1 MSSLRSPTPTQ
12 LELIFDKLR
21 GLDFWSAHDDADK
34 SDEDWWSEKQQAG
47 AMWRAS
53 CVLARVSAD
62 WYDAV
67 RGWRATLTIID
78 FLNLPRSD
86 YFINDSSVRN
96 VCVQCPALTLLDLSC
111 NVGLTD
117 NVFEIL
123 SLNCPRLYSLSV
135 QRTRVR
141 DGVAYLA
148 ACNQLQSLDV
158 SSCRL
163 ARFSPTSLALLAR
176 HTSLTRLN
184 LTGSDQWL
192 TDDGLHALQH
202 CTTLKELLL
211 STCSVRDAPLV
222 TIAAACKELR
232 LVDLS
237 NCRRLTD
244 ESMCELARRCELED
258 VELANCP
265 AASDRSL
272 RALGASK
279 TRSRLR
285 HLGLSARAS
294 GDRRAVTEAGLLAL
308 APACAALTSLN
319 LSCLAA
325 ATDAVLAAL
334 GTHCAC
340 LRVLD
345 LSMCD
350 ECTDAGLVALLP
362 ANPSI
367 ERLNLEGCDALTPTS
382 LSAISASAVRLRW
395 LGTHSEWMLRKPAE
409 TAGDDEPMPPS
420 LHQWRLDGHMPG
432 AADAAHEWVELRRS
446 ARAFRE
452 AMPLCMISR
461 PLCQ

>member
-1 MSSLRSPTPTQ
+1 
-12 LELIFDKLR
+12 
-21 GLDFWSAHDDADK
+21 
-34 SDEDWWSEKQQAG
+34 
-47 AMWRAS
+47 MWRAS
-53 CVLARVSAD
+53 CVLARVSSD

-67 RGWRATLTIID
+67 RGWRATLTTID

-86 YFINDSSVRN
+86 SFINDSSVRV

-111 NVGLTD
+111 NFGLTD

-123 SLNCPRLYSLSV
+123 SLHCPRLQILSV

-141 DGVAYLA
+141 DGLAYLA
-148 ACNQLQSLDV
+148 ACNELQSLNV
-158 SSCRL
+158 SSCLL

-184 LTGSDQWL
+184 LTGSEQWL
-192 TDDGLHALQH
+192 TDDGLHALAA

-222 TIAAACKELR
+222 AIAAACELR

-237 NCRRLTD
+237 NCRRLSD
-244 ESMCELARRCELED
+244 ESMCELARCCELED

-272 RALGASK
+272 RALGASNK
-279 TRSRLR
+279 HSRLR
-285 HLGLSARAS
+285 HLCLSACAS
-294 GDRRAVTEAGLLAL
+294 GDRRAVTEAGLRAL

-325 ATDAVLAAL
+325 ATDSALAAL
-334 GTHCAC
+334 GAHCVH
-340 LRVLD
+340 LHVLD

-350 ECTDAGLVALLP
+350 ECTDEGLVALLHGS
-362 ANPSI
+362 PSI
-367 ERLNLEGCDALTPTS
+367 ERLNLDGCDALTPTS
-382 LSAISASAVRLRW
+382 LRAISEGAVGLRW
-395 LGTHSEWMLRKPAE
+395 LGTHAEWILRKPTENAGE
-409 TAGDDEPMPPS
+409 ESMPPSWYGGTAGDEYVAA
-420 LHQWRLDGHMPG
+420 QW
-432 AADAAHEWVELRRS
+432 AELRRS

-461 PLCQ
+461 PFC